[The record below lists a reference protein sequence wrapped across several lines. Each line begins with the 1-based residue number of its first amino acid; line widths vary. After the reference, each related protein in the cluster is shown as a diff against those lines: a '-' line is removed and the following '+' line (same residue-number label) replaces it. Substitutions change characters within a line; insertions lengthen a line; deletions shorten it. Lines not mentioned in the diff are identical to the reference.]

1 MLLLRNSEWPVHGLA
16 NDVLGLLTFHC
27 QPTVTLHSPPV
38 RLGVAGSLLI
48 IRLQGSASVEGCPLV
63 AVLLGLHQGPTIVA
77 ALAGGE
83 VVIAL
88 ALSLEPQLVSVV
100 LNV

>member
-1 MLLLRNSEWPVHGLA
+1 M
-16 NDVLGLLTFHC
+16 
-27 QPTVTLHSPPV
+27 
-38 RLGVAGSLLI
+38 
-48 IRLQGSASVEGCPLV
+48 
-63 AVLLGLHQGPTIVA
+63 AVLLCLHQGPTIVA
-77 ALAGGE
+77 ALARGE